1 MRLIGERIMDPQL
14 PEVLALGSPLV
25 FSLLESQFPNRFHFL
40 KPWLSKLP
48 LLQFLTS
55 YAQSTQAL
63 IIRGGGSIKLTPALL
78 HCLPSLKLVVT
89 SSVGVDHL
97 DLPELRRRGVAV
109 ANAGN
114 IFSDD
119 VADLAVGL
127 LIDVLRKVSAAD
139 RFLRQGLWPT
149 KGEFP
154 LGLKLSQRRIG
165 IIGLGKIGSEVAK
178 RLEGFGCRISYTS
191 RTKKPL
197 VPYSYY

>member
-1 MRLIGERIMDPQL
+1 MASEAEHLPQVLVIGPPGI
-14 PEVLALGSPLV
+14 

-40 KPWLSKLP
+40 KPWLSQLP

-63 IIRGGGSIKLTPALL
+63 LIRAGGSIKLTPALL

-89 SSVGVDHL
+89 ASVGVDHL

-109 ANAGN
+109 ATAGN
-114 IFSDD
+114 LFSEDA
-119 VADLAVGL
+119 ADMAVGL
-127 LIDVLRKVSAAD
+127 LIDVLRNVSAAD
-139 RFLRQGLWPT
+139 RFVRQGLWST
-149 KGEFP
+149 KGGFP
-154 LGLKLSQRRIG
+154 LGLKLSRKRIG
-165 IIGLGKIGSEVAK
+165 IVGLGKIGCEVAK